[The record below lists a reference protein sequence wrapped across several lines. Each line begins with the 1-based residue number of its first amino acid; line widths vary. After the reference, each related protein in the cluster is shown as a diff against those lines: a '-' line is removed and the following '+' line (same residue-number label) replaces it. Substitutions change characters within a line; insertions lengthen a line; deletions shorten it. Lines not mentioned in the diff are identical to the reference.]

1 MDARRLSPVLL
12 GALISA
18 AVVLPPAAGAQ
29 VQQVAP
35 DVEQLK
41 VTPAAFKAATSGP
54 EVITQ
59 GGGLVSFR
67 LNGGANVRFSLKAER
82 PGRKQG
88 SKCVAGKTKNKKKQ
102 CYRTSAIV
110 GSFLFPGISGDN
122 ELRISGRW
130 AGVTL
135 KPGRYRIVAKA
146 EGLAARSSFARFTIV
161 R

>member
-1 MDARRLSPVLL
+1 MDARRLSL
-12 GALISA
+12 GFLAVLISA
-18 AVVLPPAAGAQ
+18 ALPTAAAAQ

-41 VTPAAFKAATSGP
+41 VTPSAFKAAKSGP
-54 EVITQ
+54 DVVTR
-59 GGGLVSFR
+59 GGALVSFS
-67 LNGGANVRFSLKAER
+67 LNGGANVRFSLKAEQA
-82 PGRKQG
+82 GRRQG
-88 SKCVAGKTKNKKKQ
+88 SRCVAGRTTNRKKA
-102 CYRTSAIV
+102 CVRTLDIA

-122 ELRISGRW
+122 DLRISGRW

>member
-1 MDARRLSPVLL
+1 M
-12 GALISA
+12 GALTCA
-18 AVVLPPAAGAQ
+18 AIALPSAAGAQ

-41 VTPAAFKAATSGP
+41 VAPAAFKAAASGP
-54 EVITQ
+54 EVVTA
-59 GGGLVSFR
+59 GGARVSFR
-67 LNGGANVRFSLKAER
+67 LNGGANVRFSMRAEQ
-82 PGRKQG
+82 PGRRQG

-102 CYRTSAIV
+102 CFRTSEIA

-135 KPGRYRIVAKA
+135 KPGRYRIVARA

-161 R
+161 K